1 MANLVF
7 TFRAGHYCTTDGA
20 MGSNLFIFKNKLLGL
35 AWINLGKGKPEEAAR
50 QSSGFPKT

>member
-1 MANLVF
+1 MANLGF

-35 AWINLGKGKPEEAAR
+35 AWMNLRKGEPEEAAR
-50 QSSGFPKT
+50 